1 MNATRPMNGYGAGW
15 RRALAVAALGLA
27 CSGSVW
33 AADDAVADEEIRSI
47 ETLLKGGWEIAGY
60 VSTGDNRSSL
70 TLFKHPGETYLVQC
84 LTGYDVTRTPRVY
97 THCYKL
103 R

>member
-1 MNATRPMNGYGAGW
+1 MNATRPMNGYRAGW
-15 RRALAVAALGLA
+15 RRALAVAALGFA